1 MKFLQSVK
9 AKVVATTL
17 AMMFAVGAFA
27 QDTSATV
34 PAEATAAFEKIEAQA
49 EVWATSAITWVAGIV
64 GAVIVVFL
72 MLKAIRWV
80 KRAINS
86 AS

>member
-1 MKFLQSVK
+1 M
-9 AKVVATTL
+9 TTL
-17 AMMFAVGAFA
+17 NKLKYSMLGALLPAIGFA
-27 QDTSATV
+27 QEVSNSV
-34 PAEATAAFEKIEAQA
+34 PQEAKDAFDDIKTQA
-49 EVWATSAITWVAGIV
+49 GNWATEAIGWVAGIV
-64 GAVIVVFL
+64 GAVIVVYF